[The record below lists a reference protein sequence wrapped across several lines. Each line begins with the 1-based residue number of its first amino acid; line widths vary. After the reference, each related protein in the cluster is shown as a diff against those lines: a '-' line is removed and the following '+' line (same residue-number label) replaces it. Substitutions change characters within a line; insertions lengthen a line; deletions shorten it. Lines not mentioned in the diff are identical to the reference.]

1 MDKLK
6 CDIYEFELTDC
17 GGNDEA
23 ELLILQREAL
33 IRFMREEEEEFMCEE
48 EFQHFDD
55 PAIL

>member
-48 EFQHFDD
+48 EF
-55 PAIL
+55 